1 MGARCYGNEDT
12 KAEIT
17 RCYGD
22 GSTKAEIER
31 YHGNE
36 DSKGNNNTQLLELL
50 RKGVEDGRLGAAR
63 KRKLE
68 EAQKEDEDREGE
80 EEGRPRAT
88 LQQGGLVACIPG

>member
-1 MGARCYGNEDT
+1 MVARCYGDEDIKEEVGARCYGNEDT

-50 RKGVEDGRLGAAR
+50 RKGVEDGRLG
-63 KRKLE
+63 
-68 EAQKEDEDREGE
+68 
-80 EEGRPRAT
+80 
-88 LQQGGLVACIPG
+88 